1 MNSDIFDDIALE
13 RNTKEQFGVAIDVK
27 EVIARGIPTS
37 HTTTASV
44 FLSTKNQLYAYI
56 SGNAPLNLGDI
67 RTLIKRMGMVADAY
81 LPPRK
86 DGEYF
91 DRIAIAK
98 FKDTFPGRTPAN
110 DGDLRFYRLLA
121 PYNPAL
127 VRIAEIPTGIIRQFD
142 SSDTANWR
150 VAAKY
155 TYRRIKTIER

>member
-13 RNTKEQFGVAIDVK
+13 QAAKEQFGVAIDIK
-27 EVIARGIPTS
+27 HVIARAIPTS

-56 SGNAPLNLGDI
+56 SGNAPLTLGDVRTMI
-67 RTLIKRMGMVADAY
+67 RRMGLQADAY

-86 DGEYF
+86 DGDYF
-91 DRIAIAK
+91 DRVALGK
-98 FKDTFPGRTPAN
+98 FKDTFPGRTPVN

-127 VRIAEIPTGIIRQFD
+127 VRIDTIPDGVIRKFD
-142 SSDTANWR
+142 ASDSANWR
-150 VAAKY
+150 LAAKY
-155 TYRRIKTIER
+155 TYKRIRTVER